1 MDTVLLKKL
10 SYLIFVLAS
19 ITYLSSCEKEQ
30 IIAIENI
37 TLSESAVELDV
48 PETLKVEAAIT
59 PADMAS
65 EITLTWSSSNKS
77 VATVDDNGIITAK
90 YPGKTTI
97 TASYE
102 NISASI
108 SVTVTNT
115 HNGYE
120 YVNLGLPSGTKWA
133 NHNIGATVPYE
144 YGDYFAWGEIA
155 PKETYTTQNST
166 TYGEEIG
173 DISGNPEFDA
183 ARAIWGKEWRLPT
196 EEEIKELEEYC
207 TTNETNVGG
216 ILGVRVTGPSGQS
229 IFLPYSGHKFN
240 STISGIGVWG
250 VYYSS
255 EDANINFAIN
265 IGIGDGWNNN
275 LGVTA
280 DAYKYGGHSIR
291 PVWK

>member
-1 MDTVLLKKL
+1 
-10 SYLIFVLAS
+10 
-19 ITYLSSCEKEQ
+19 
-30 IIAIENI
+30 
-37 TLSESAVELDV
+37 
-48 PETLKVEAAIT
+48 
-59 PADMAS
+59 MAS

-133 NHNIGATVPYE
+133 NYNIGANVPHE
-144 YGDYFAWGEIA
+144 YGDYFAWGETET
-155 PKETYTTQNST
+155 KETYTRSNSST
-166 TYGEEIG
+166 FGKEIG
-173 DISGNPEFDA
+173 EISGNPEYDA

-196 EEEIKELEEYC
+196 FEEIRELEEYC
-207 TTNETNVGG
+207 TINETTVGG
-216 ILGVRVTGPSGQS
+216 IDGVRVTGPSGQS
-229 IFLPYSGHKFN
+229 IFLPYSGRKA
-240 STISGIGVWG
+240 
-250 VYYSS
+250 SS
-255 EDANINFAIN
+255 ETIHQIGTMGRYWSSLDLNINFAAS
-265 IGIGDGWNNN
+265 IGLGDGYSTLTVSND
-275 LGVTA
+275 G
-280 DAYKYGGHSIR
+280 YKYEGCSIR

>member
-1 MDTVLLKKL
+1 MRK
-10 SYLIFVLAS
+10 FF
-19 ITYLSSCEKEQ
+19 YLSSILFLISAIISCEKEQ

-37 TLSESAVELDV
+37 TLSESAVELEV
-48 PETLKVEAAIT
+48 PETLKVEAVIT
-59 PADMAS
+59 PANKAS

-133 NHNIGATVPYE
+133 NYNIGATVPYE
-144 YGDYFAWGEIA
+144 YGDYFAWGETET
-155 PKETYTTQNST
+155 KETYTRSNSST
-166 TYGEEIG
+166 FGKEIG
-173 DISGNPEFDA
+173 DISGNPEYDA

-196 EEEIKELEEYC
+196 FEEIRELEEYC
-207 TTNETNVGG
+207 TINETTVGG
-216 ILGVRVTGPSGQS
+216 IDGVRVTGPSGQS
-229 IFLPYSGHKFN
+229 IFLPYSGRKA
-240 STISGIGVWG
+240 
-250 VYYSS
+250 SS
-255 EDANINFAIN
+255 ETIHQIGTMGIYWSSLDLNINFAAS
-265 IGIGDGWNNN
+265 IGLGDAFST
-275 LGVTA
+275 LTVTN
-280 DAYKYGGHSIR
+280 DGYKYEGCSIR

>member
-1 MDTVLLKKL
+1 MDTILLKKL

-37 TLSESAVELDV
+37 TLSESAAELEV
-48 PETLKVEAAIT
+48 PQTLKVEAVIT

-144 YGDYFAWGEIA
+144 YGDYFAWGEIV

-173 DISGNPEFDA
+173 DISGNPEYDA

-196 EEEIKELEEYC
+196 EEEMKELEEYC

-240 STISGIGVWG
+240 SSSSGIGVWG
-250 VYYSS
+250 NYYSS

-265 IGIGDGWNNN
+265 LGIGDGWSNN
-275 LGVTA
+275 LSVNGQ
-280 DAYKYGGHSIR
+280 AYKYEGQSIR